1 MVQGVAL
8 VSGLISDRARH
19 PNQLSLSVE
28 PRQLFTHRPPRPPLA
43 RGLIA
48 RRAHG
53 LGIRTAQC
61 NVSFTDPLGFL
72 DSKQN

>member
-43 RGLIA
+43 CGHAELMGWGSGL
-48 RRAHG
+48 
-53 LGIRTAQC
+53 
-61 NVSFTDPLGFL
+61 L
-72 DSKQN
+72 DAM